1 MLARVAAGLNFASK
15 HIDNGQRMKGLV
27 YAAFALKDYLTLTT
41 KGNWTV
47 GPSGGEL
54 TVLGPGDIQSDEWKS
69 VWAHLGGFD
78 SSRFAYVLV
87 TGGAVHNLT
96 TPAKE
101 VLARLPWSLVF
112 DLDPSTGDG
121 GLLSSAL
128 EIQEALSR
136 RPSEIV
142 GYNATEEPSFSRT
155 LPWVMLCRA
164 RWFHSRLEWVR
175 RVAVGVS
182 RQSATLFSVGLA
194 SAQAAS
200 RTRVVPSS
208 GHWGG
213 LPSQLGRRSA
223 MPSEVTRPTVS
234 SALMLSR
241 AA

>member
-1 MLARVAAGLNFASK
+1 MEG
-15 HIDNGQRMKGLV
+15 
-27 YAAFALKDYLTLTT
+27 
-41 KGNWTV
+41 
-47 GPSGGEL
+47 
-54 TVLGPGDIQSDEWKS
+54 

-142 GYNATEEPSFSRT
+142 GYNATEEPSSRARFPGSCVST
-155 LPWVMLCRA
+155 

-213 LPSQLGRRSA
+213 LPSQLVGGDHDAFRGDA
-223 MPSEVTRPTVS
+223 TYCFVG
-234 SALMLSR
+234 LMLSR